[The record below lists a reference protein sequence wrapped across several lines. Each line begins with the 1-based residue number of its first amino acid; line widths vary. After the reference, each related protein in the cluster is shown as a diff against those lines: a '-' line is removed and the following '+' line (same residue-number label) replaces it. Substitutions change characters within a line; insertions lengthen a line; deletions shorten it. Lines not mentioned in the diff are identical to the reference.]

1 MNEFWYVSDPDWDE
15 AIGPMD
21 RLTLEKLVTD
31 RKLPA
36 TALVWNPEQA
46 EWRPARVVALSN
58 HPNQM
63 PVPQGPR
70 NHASVTANVSAA
82 QGNQNR
88 ANFGT
93 PPDLPGQNKPASNKG
108 QAGNARSGG
117 QSAKAQRKAQ
127 ARAEH
132 LARQGRPSNHGVPN
146 LPEPPKPF
154 ANVHTNLTPAEAK
167 AAQAFSFI
175 AMRRLTARVIDLF
188 LIMPVITAF
197 LFALGGVAEPGPEA
211 GSPMPDSYTIFWIG
225 MLLAVPAEAI
235 MLAIF
240 GRTPGKA
247 LLGLKVRD
255 GGGGNPGLFTA
266 LGRQFNILLRGQ
278 ALGLPVIGLIAVFV
292 AGIQTLTAKIAP
304 WDRKRG
310 LVVEGPPMSAGQ
322 FQAALI
328 GFAVTMAF
336 ISNGG
341 PRAAFD
347 WFLLRMQ

>member
-36 TALVWNPEQA
+36 TAVVWNPDQA
-46 EWRPARVVALSN
+46 EWRPARIVALSN

-70 NHASVTANVSAA
+70 DHASVTANVSAA
-82 QGNQNR
+82 QGNPNR
-88 ANFGT
+88 ANFGAA
-93 PPDLPGQNKPASNKG
+93 PDRTSPGK
-108 QAGNARSGG
+108 G
-117 QSAKAQRKAQ
+117 QSAGGHSQGQAAKAKRKAQ
-127 ARAEH
+127 ARAEQQ
-132 LARQGRPSNHGVPN
+132 ARQGRPSNHGIPN

-154 ANVHTNLTPAEAK
+154 VKVQTNLTPDEAK

-175 AMRRLTARVIDLF
+175 AMRRLTARVIDLL

-197 LFALGGVAEPGPEA
+197 LFALGGVAEPGPES

-235 MLAIF
+235 MLAVF

-255 GGGGNPGLFTA
+255 GDGDNPGLFTA

-292 AGIQTLTAKIAP
+292 AGIQTLTAKVAP

-310 LVVEGPPMSAGQ
+310 LIVEGPPMSAGQ

-328 GFAVTMAF
+328 GFVITMAF

-347 WFLLRMQ
+347 WFLIRLQ